1 LTYLILN
8 IYHCD
13 ISFCGRR
20 PPVSPIREASHEEK
34 AMNARTPLRSRTQRN
49 KKAIPAATA
58 DLGEQVRIRQLE
70 KSVSWTGRERLW
82 FLWYRLRLTV
92 QEMNSA
98 TRRLTELQAR
108 LP

>member
-1 LTYLILN
+1 
-8 IYHCD
+8 
-13 ISFCGRR
+13 
-20 PPVSPIREASHEEK
+20 
-34 AMNARTPLRSRTQRN
+34 MNARTPLRSRSQRN
-49 KKAIPAATA
+49 KKTIPAATA
-58 DLGEQVRIRQLE
+58 GLGEQVRIRHLE